1 MVSQGLVQLE
11 EQDESMEQ
19 REEPG
24 TGEAA
29 DVPDKGERSAKRK
42 GNDQTY

>member
-19 REEPG
+19 REEAG

-29 DVPDKGERSAKRK
+29 DVPDMGE
-42 GNDQTY
+42 